1 MAAMPDPLRLLR
13 RTGWG
18 DLVLLGPFA
27 IPVVSAR
34 LIDLLVW
41 LNEYLGLPGAAETN
55 ALLYMLANVM
65 GIFAVSSAIMRLR
78 RPSVDWVYATV
89 LVKYGA
95 AGIILFAIF
104 QHAPAILAVVAGAD
118 LLTATLLLIGVIRR
132 DWLPQANPGTG

>member
-1 MAAMPDPLRLLR
+1 MPEPLRLLR
-13 RTGWG
+13 QTGWG
-18 DLVLLGPFA
+18 DLLLLGPFA

-65 GIFAVSSAIMRLR
+65 GIFAVSSAVMRLR

-89 LVKYGA
+89 LVKFGA
-95 AGIILFAIF
+95 AGIILLAIS
-104 QHAPAILAVVAGAD
+104 QQAPAILAVVAGAD
-118 LLTATLLLIGVIRR
+118 LLTATRLLISVTRHR
-132 DWLPQANPGTG
+132 WRPRPDPGPG